1 MSTQLESDLLAQVMG
16 RSEAKI
22 GSQQPQVD
30 AATISHEQFADCL
43 FRAAKSVLT
52 TMCDME
58 VGVAGELHSGI
69 TTQRHSLSGIVG
81 MSGAVKATI
90 VINLPPVLAM
100 KASGALLGSVSKEI
114 DGDVIDT
121 IAELANMIG
130 GNTKNLLGIKGGQL
144 SIPTVVK
151 GPDHS
156 LVLSSKTEQ
165 WGMDI
170 DVDGS
175 QLRLEFIL
183 CDD

>member
-1 MSTQLESDLLAQVMG
+1 MTIQLESDLLAQVMG

-22 GSQQPQVD
+22 GSHQLQTEE
-30 AATISHEQFADCL
+30 AAISHEQFADCL
-43 FRAAKSVLT
+43 YRAAKSVLS
-52 TMCDME
+52 TMCNME
-58 VGVAGELHSGI
+58 VGPAGELHSGVSA
-69 TTQRHSLSGIVG
+69 QRHSLSGIVG

-90 VINLPPVLAM
+90 VINLPPVVAM
-100 KASGALLGSVSKEI
+100 KASGELLGSVSKEI

-165 WGMDI
+165 WGLDLN
-170 DVDGS
+170 VDDS